1 MTFQSLSLF
10 ARSLL
15 PAFFLVG
22 LSPLSAHETSAYQ
35 PTLYPEKD
43 AHRPTPLPDRV
54 VLTWSGDP
62 ATTQAVTWRTDT
74 TVARALA
81 QITLATDSPL
91 KSTREVP
98 ALSADFASDLGEAHV
113 HSVEFTDLS
122 PDTRYAYRVG
132 DGLNWSEWHHFRT
145 AKNEAA
151 PFSFVY
157 FGDAQNDIRTHW
169 SRVFREAIL
178 EAPRAAFTLHAGDLI
193 NRAQRDAEW
202 GEWFAAPAW
211 VNATIPVVPTPGNHE
226 YFNLNPGPAK
236 KRIWNTKDGGN
247 VPVTI
252 ERTPLENTDGKPG
265 GTRVSA
271 TAADGRTAVITVD
284 KEGQLTGL
292 DAGFTAL
299 TGFTFDDLRGIE
311 AGDAPLRDRL
321 ADPDVRTLSNH
332 WRNVFTLPRNGP
344 AGLEETAYYFDY
356 QGARIISLN
365 SNERQ
370 EDQVAWLRSVLAQNP
385 MRWTIVTFHHPI
397 FSPARNRD
405 NPALR
410 AAWKPVF
417 DEFKVDLV
425 LTGHDH
431 TYARSGDLTGRER
444 VGTKNMPAGYNQA
457 YDPAIGTV
465 YVVSVSGPKMYDI
478 TADAWAVRA
487 AEDTQLFQIITVDG
501 DELRF
506 EARTAT
512 NRLYDSFTLRK
523 RPSQPNLLLESQL
536 LENRRRRPA
545 N

>member
-1 MTFQSLSLF
+1 M
-10 ARSLL
+10 
-15 PAFFLVG
+15 
-22 LSPLSAHETSAYQ
+22 
-35 PTLYPEKD
+35 
-43 AHRPTPLPDRV
+43 

-74 TVARALA
+74 TVSRALA
-81 QITLATDSPL
+81 QLTLATDNAL
-91 KSTREVP
+91 KAQRDIT
-98 ALSADFASDLGEAHV
+98 AITQDFTSDLGEAHV

-211 VNATIPVVPTPGNHE
+211 VNATIPVVPSPGNHE
-226 YFNLNPGPAK
+226 YFNLNPGPSS
-236 KRIWNTKDGGN
+236 KRIWNTKVGGT

-252 ERTPLENTDGKPG
+252 ERTPLENADGKPG

-284 KEGQLTGL
+284 KEGQLTSL

-299 TGFTFDDLRGIE
+299 TGFTFDDLRGLE

-321 ADPDVRTLSNH
+321 ADPGVRTLSNH

-365 SNERQ
+365 SNEKQ
-370 EDQVAWLRSVLAQNP
+370 DAQVAWLRAVLTQNP

-410 AAWKPVF
+410 ALWKPVF
-417 DEFKVDLV
+417 DEYKVDLV

-431 TYARSGDLTGRER
+431 TYARSGDMKGRER
-444 VGTKNMPAGYNQA
+444 VGTQNLPSGYNQA

-465 YVVSVSGPKMYDI
+465 YVVSVSGPKMYDL

-487 AEDTQLFQIITVDG
+487 AEDTQLFQIITVSG
-501 DELRF
+501 STLRF

-512 NRLYDSFTLRK
+512 NRLYDSFVLNKVPGSANTLSETLPLETRRK
-523 RPSQPNLLLESQL
+523 
-536 LENRRRRPA
+536 PA
-545 N
+545 PTP